1 MAARKTGLR
10 AVGANEKAPPAA
22 PTTVTDAASNGT
34 TRDLLV
40 TMRDRVA
47 KDVENANTAARDLAA
62 LTKRLLEIVR
72 DIEAIDARSKQE
84 ADNDAS
90 AVEDGDFDAASV

>member
-1 MAARKTGLR
+1 MATRKTALR
-10 AVGANEKAPPAA
+10 IAAPDEKAPTP
-22 PTTVTDAASNGT
+22 PSTVTEAASSGT

-47 KDVENANTAARDLAA
+47 KDVENANTPARDLAA